1 MKLGYEY
8 KPWNLGLFFE
18 GRNLGDKRFV
28 SAVQVDDANRN
39 YFFPGDGRGFYG
51 SVAWRWK

>member
-1 MKLGYEY
+1 MGYDY
-8 KPWNLGLFFE
+8 KPWNLGVFFE
-18 GRNLGDKRFV
+18 GRNLTDKRFV
-28 SAVQVDDANRN
+28 SAVNVDDANGN